1 MDDKK
6 FNTDQKSNPEK
17 VYQDELNEKGS
28 TFTDNEEESEA
39 RDQAK
44 IQKAASGQS
53 QKIDGGNPYADEDTV
68 SDEEVN
74 REYYDD
80 DKGQ

>member
-1 MDDKK
+1 MDNKK

-17 VYQDELNEKGS
+17 AYREELSEKGS
-28 TFTDNEEESEA
+28 TFADTPEESEA

-44 IQKAASGQS
+44 IQKAATGQS
-53 QKIDGGNPYADEDTV
+53 QKIDGGNPFAEEDTV
-68 SDEEVN
+68 SDEEIS

-80 DKGQ
+80 DK